1 LAWQG
6 LLAQRIVHG
15 ASGWVRF
22 GHWFHYNAMMSTIM
36 EVRETEAI
44 LASNL
49 RMEREAR
56 GWTLAGLAARSGVSR
71 AMLSKIERC
80 EASPTAALLGRLS
93 AAFGLTMSQL
103 FARIE
108 DQPGSQVARA
118 DRQPVWRDPD
128 TGFLRRALSPPGS
141 GPLELVWG
149 ELPSAAEITYP
160 AASRSFIADQ
170 QLVVISGD
178 LTIILG
184 AASHVLEAGDCL
196 RFGPPK
202 EATFRNP
209 GAARCRYVIA
219 LLRVTEYHGLR
230 RVDNGSVGLDTPQRK
245 FAAATAGS

>member
-1 LAWQG
+1 
-6 LLAQRIVHG
+6 
-15 ASGWVRF
+15 
-22 GHWFHYNAMMSTIM
+22 MSTIM
-36 EVRETEAI
+36 EEPDTEAI
-44 LASNL
+44 LAGNL

-56 GWTLAGLAARSGVSR
+56 GWTLTELAARSGVSR

-108 DQPGSQVARA
+108 DQSGGQVARA
-118 DRQPVWRDPD
+118 DQQPVWQDPD
-128 TGFLRRALSPPGS
+128 TGFLRRSLSPPGS

-149 ELPSAAEITYP
+149 EMPPGAEITYP

-170 QLVVISGD
+170 QLVMVSGN
-178 LTIILG
+178 LTIVLG
-184 AASHVLEAGDCL
+184 TTSHLLEAGDCL

-202 EATFRNP
+202 EVTFRNP

-219 LLRVTEYHGLR
+219 LVRMTEYLG
-230 RVDNGSVGLDTPQRK
+230 RVGPTTAVG
-245 FAAATAGS
+245 